1 MKAGINNK
9 IHIVFCNSTLAER
22 THEDLVKLSWHAFWQ
37 LLWRFQLFLMSSSH
51 IRHSEFPEHM
61 LLVIDTSY
69 KYDFCKVYAKL
80 NSFLGKFLL
89 EACHL
94 TKNKLLQK
102 LFSRI
107 LYKFQPICCK
117 FLISL
122 TVSICWN
129 TLLLLSFLLL
139 TQTISAVLIVR
150 NYFFKKLV
158 LMIWEVLIRSLAAL
172 LMFLCRFQVL

>member
-1 MKAGINNK
+1 M
-9 IHIVFCNSTLAER
+9 R

-107 LYKFQPICCK
+107 LYKFQPNSCK
-117 FLISL
+117 FLIDL

-129 TLLLLSFLLL
+129 TLLLLLFLFL
-139 TQTISAVLIVR
+139 TQIICPVLIVIR

-158 LMIWEVLIRSLAAL
+158 LMIWHMSTRSLTRSLTAL
-172 LMFLCRFQVL
+172 LMFFCRCQVL

>member
-1 MKAGINNK
+1 MKWIELNWIYLLKAGINNK
-9 IHIVFCNSTLAER
+9 IHIVFCHSTLVVR

-80 NSFLGKFLL
+80 NSFLCKFLL

-117 FLISL
+117 LLISL
-122 TVSICWN
+122 TVLFVGTSYCFFRFFYW
-129 TLLLLSFLLL
+129 LKQFL
-139 TQTISAVLIVR
+139 Q
-150 NYFFKKLV
+150 
-158 LMIWEVLIRSLAAL
+158 SL
-172 LMFLCRFQVL
+172 